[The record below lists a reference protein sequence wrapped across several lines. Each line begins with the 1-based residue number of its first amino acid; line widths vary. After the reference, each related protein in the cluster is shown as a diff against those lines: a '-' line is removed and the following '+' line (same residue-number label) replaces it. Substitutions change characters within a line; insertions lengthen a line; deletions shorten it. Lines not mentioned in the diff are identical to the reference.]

1 MQARRGAH
9 YRLSMDTSPHRP
21 RVVVIGSGFGGLFTA
36 QALAK
41 ADVDITM
48 IAKTTH
54 HLFQPLLYQVA
65 TGILSPGAIAPAT
78 REVLS
83 KQDNVEVVLGDV
95 SHIDVESRIVTAS
108 TLGIE
113 LDYGYDYLVLAAGAE
128 QSYFGHDDFARNAP
142 GMKSI
147 DDALELRGRIY
158 GAFELAEVAAARED
172 HEALDRLMTFVVVG
186 AGPTGVEMVGQL
198 VELAHRTLRRDF
210 RHIDPRD
217 ARIIL
222 LDAAEAVLGTFH
234 PELQGTAAAELQ
246 ELGVDVRLGAKVVDV
261 DSAGLDYLDREDR
274 QHRIEAATKVW
285 AAGVKA
291 SGLGRIVAEQVGV
304 EVDRAGRVPVQSD
317 LTLPDHPEIFVV
329 GDMMTLDDLPGVAQ
343 VAIQGARHAADAI
356 TREIAGDS
364 SRRAFDYQDKGNMAT
379 ISRFRAIA
387 EVGSLRVTGFTAW
400 AMWLVVHLFYII
412 GFKSQVTT
420 LIHWAVTWLG
430 SERGE
435 RTITEQ
441 QVFGRL
447 AMLTERQGLLDKA
460 ASKIGPVVRRGDS
473 KGSPP
478 PDRRP

>member
-1 MQARRGAH
+1 
-9 YRLSMDTSPHRP
+9 MDTTPGRP
-21 RVVVIGSGFGGLFTA
+21 RVVIVGSGFGGLFAA
-36 QALAK
+36 QALERAEV
-41 ADVDITM
+41 DVTM
-48 IAKTTH
+48 LARTTH

-78 REVLS
+78 REVLA

-95 SHIDVESRIVTAS
+95 TAIDVESRRITAT

-113 LDYGYDYLVLAAGAE
+113 LDYDYDYLVLAAGAE
-128 QSYFGHDDFARNAP
+128 QSYFGNDDFARNAP

-158 GAFELAEVAAARED
+158 GAFELAEVAAARGNQ
-172 HEALDRLMTFVVVG
+172 EALDRLMTFVVVG

-217 ARIIL
+217 ARIVL
-222 LDAAEAVLGTFH
+222 LDAADAVLGTFH
-234 PELQGTAAAELQ
+234 PELQASTQAELG
-246 ELGVDVRLGAKVVDV
+246 ELGVDVRLGAKVVDL
-261 DSAGLDYLDREDR
+261 DSSGLDYVDAAGAE
-274 QHRIEAATKVW
+274 HRIEAATKVW
-285 AAGVKA
+285 AAGVSA
-291 SGLGRIVAEQVGV
+291 SPLGRMVAEQCGV

-317 LTLPDHPEIFVV
+317 LSLPGHPEIFVV
-329 GDMMTLDDLPGVAQ
+329 GDMMALDDLPGVAQ
-343 VAIQGARHAADAI
+343 VAIQGARHAADHI
-356 TREIAGDS
+356 
-364 SRRAFDYQDKGNMAT
+364 RRALRGDHERRDFAYNDKGNMAT
-379 ISRFRAIA
+379 ISRFRAVA
-387 EVGSLRVTGFTAW
+387 EVGALRVTGFTAW
-400 AMWLVVHLFYII
+400 VMWLVVHLFYII

-447 AMLTERQGLLDKA
+447 AMLASGREIRDKA
-460 ASKIGPVVRRGDS
+460 ARTIGPVVPDGDI
-473 KGSPP
+473 
-478 PDRRP
+478 PDAAKEQPGHQED